1 MDRTRSIALVVA
13 IAAGMGVATIS
24 QVRADDVKPPSAQP
38 TTPPAA
44 DETARPHQPGWRGA
58 ANNRPP
64 LFTQAE
70 RDQFAQKMKS
80 ANTPEERETVRK
92 EMRAALEQRARERGL
107 PMARGPAQ
115 GDRAKLG
122 SEDHQRFQ
130 QRWDNAKTNEE
141 REALRKEMMAT
152 IDQRSQ
158 PGADARPPARRERG
172 PMAQL
177 VSPEER
183 AQFREKMSNAKDR
196 DERRKIMQD
205 MHAMVEA
212 RAKEKG
218 IQLPD
223 RPRMGPHP
231 MQRPRPDEGGTR
243 PQG

>member
-38 TTPPAA
+38 TPPAA

-141 REALRKEMMAT
+141 QEALRKEMMAT

>member
-1 MDRTRSIALVVA
+1 MDCTRSIALVVA
-13 IAAGMGVATIS
+13 MAAGMGLATIS
-24 QVRADDVKPPSAQP
+24 QVRAADVNPPSALP
-38 TTPPAA
+38 TPPAV
-44 DETARPHQPGWRGA
+44 DSNARPQQPGWRGA
-58 ANNRPP
+58 ANKRPP

-80 ANTPEERETVRK
+80 AKTPEEREAIRK

-107 PMARGPAQ
+107 PMAHGPAQ

-130 QRWDNAKTNEE
+130 ERWDNAKTNEE

-158 PGADARPPARRERG
+158 PGADARPLARRERG
-172 PMAQL
+172 PVAQL
-177 VSPEER
+177 VSQEER

-223 RPRMGPHP
+223 RPRMGPYP